1 MLSDRGRRIFRIFA
15 VVLNCVVAVVSFR
28 RGDMALAVVFTGVA
42 LSFLGPLMRSS
53 SGGDDDSDRRSPLA
67 S

>member
-1 MLSDRGRRIFRIFA
+1 MLSDRGRRIFRIFI

-28 RGDMALAVVFTGVA
+28 RGDMVLAVVFTGVA
-42 LSFLGPLMRSS
+42 LAFLGQLMRSS
-53 SGGDDDSDRRSPLA
+53 SGGNDDGDRRPPSA

>member
-1 MLSDRGRRIFRIFA
+1 M
-15 VVLNCVVAVVSFR
+15 VLNCVVAVVSFR